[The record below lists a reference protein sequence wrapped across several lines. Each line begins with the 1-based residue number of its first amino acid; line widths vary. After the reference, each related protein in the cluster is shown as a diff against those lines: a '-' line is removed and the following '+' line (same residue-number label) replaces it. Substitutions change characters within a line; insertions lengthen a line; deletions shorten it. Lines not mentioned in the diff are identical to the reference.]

1 MGDGRWEIRWE
12 MGEMIKL
19 NKIGQFGNMYAQ
31 IRHTW
36 DQIWIK
42 LTGLGNFEIS
52 HSGGTMTFGDFWAMY
67 FWRLGRHLLLL
78 RRRR

>member
-36 DQIWIK
+36 DQS
-42 LTGLGNFEIS
+42 LYLQNG
-52 HSGGTMTFGDFWAMY
+52 
-67 FWRLGRHLLLL
+67 
-78 RRRR
+78 